1 MDIYSFMGKEFACP
15 FCTERHKI
23 PVKKIETGNIS
34 KISDFALSLLENKK
48 KILILSD
55 NITYEVAGKK
65 CEKILKEKFYVE
77 SLILSPEEE
86 KTVSAKE
93 EYLPRI
99 LEGTH
104 GKDCILTVG
113 TGTIT
118 DLGKH
123 TANELNIPVI
133 SFPTAPSMNGYTS
146 GVSAI
151 ISKGLKVTDSVQPPA
166 GIFVDTNII
175 SKSPLDLIKAGFAD
189 SLAKAFANTDWKI
202 SSIITGEYFCP
213 LPMKIVNQAE
223 KKYIHEGEKL
233 LQRNKDVMTSLM
245 EGLNLEGISMLIAGK
260 SSPASGGEHLISHF
274 LDMFVHQKK
283 QEIFAYHG
291 LQVGIG
297 ILVSSFIYDYLKTLS
312 SNQVSE
318 LISSS
323 IIDYESE
330 INILESDIFNNEIT
344 LKKEFRKKRAIIK
357 KLRKKLPEKWEK
369 IKKTIS
375 SFTHSYSAT
384 KKYLS
389 NAQCPL
395 TFKEIGVS
403 DNLGYNAIMFSRY
416 IRGRL
421 TVLDIAGELGL
432 LKKIAENFIGEN
444 YG

>member
-1 MDIYSFMGKEFACP
+1 MGKEFACP

-23 PVKKIETGNIS
+23 PVKKIEIGNIK
-34 KISDFALSLLENKK
+34 KISGFVSSLLENKK

-65 CEKILKEKFYVE
+65 CERILKEKFYVE
-77 SLILSPEEE
+77 SFILSPEEE

-99 LEGTH
+99 LEKTH
-104 GKDCILTVG
+104 GKNCILTVG

-118 DLGKH
+118 DLGKYA
-123 TANELNIPVI
+123 ANELNIPVI

-151 ISKGLKVTDSVQPPA
+151 ISEGLKVTASVQPVT
-166 GIFVDTNII
+166 GIFVDTDIV
-175 SKSPLDLIKAGFAD
+175 SESPIDLIKAGFAD

-213 LPMKIVNQAE
+213 LPMKIVSQAE
-223 KKYIHEGEKL
+223 KEYIHEGDKL
-233 LQRNKDVMTSLM
+233 LQRDSTVITSLM
-245 EGLNLEGISMLIAGK
+245 EGLNLGGIAMLIAGK

-274 LDMFVHQKK
+274 LDMYVHQKK

-297 ILVSSFIYDYLKTLS
+297 ILISSLIYDYLKTLS
-312 SNQVSE
+312 SDQVNE
-318 LISSS
+318 LISST

-330 INILESDIFNNEIT
+330 INTLESDIFNGIS
-344 LKKEFRKKRAIIK
+344 LKKEFKKKRTIIK
-357 KLRKKLPEKWEK
+357 KLRKELPDKWEK
-369 IKKTIS
+369 IKKTIF
-375 SFTHSYSAT
+375 SFTHSYSDMR
-384 KKYLS
+384 KYLS
-389 NAQCPL
+389 DAQCPL
-395 TFKEIGVS
+395 TFREIGVN
-403 DNLGYNAIMFSRY
+403 DDLGYNAIMFSRY

-421 TVLDIAGELGL
+421 TILDIAGELGI
-432 LKKIAENFIGEN
+432 LKEITKNF
-444 YG
+444 YRKDL